1 VFTTIEVA
9 AKRAT
14 RWAGVKVLPVV
25 PSPEN
30 GYGMTET
37 YGILMLGGVRDLVVC
52 RWPGHPLG

>member
-1 VFTTIEVA
+1 M
-9 AKRAT
+9 
-14 RWAGVKVLPVV
+14 LPVV